1 MLLKYR
7 TDENNRIGD
16 ERVGFFSKIFNTP
29 KISSPSSFTSRL
41 ATILVTFYAFF
52 CVWTCSVITFMGDQI
67 LEKSVLAITLL
78 VVSVVAKIVVL
89 IIIARQ
95 PKSSKLLTFSVP
107 FSPWIPAF
115 SILIN
120 VQLLVQLGAIAW
132 VRFGVWMTIGV
143 LIYATYGRRN
153 SKFRDVS
160 AVEYITK
167 M

>member
-1 MLLKYR
+1 
-7 TDENNRIGD
+7 
-16 ERVGFFSKIFNTP
+16 
-29 KISSPSSFTSRL
+29 
-41 ATILVTFYAFF
+41 
-52 CVWTCSVITFMGDQI
+52 MGDQI